1 MSVSQLEALDI
12 PYDLS
17 SVVTSESMRTAQLSP
32 RGGAGPLSQPK
43 AWNPDVHTAGGV
55 TQPILSSSVIGT
67 VLVDVGR
74 GAPIRLQIFGGDDP
88 AQAAADFCAA
98 YRKGVRA
105 RKKLLAAEKETMLR
119 TSYADVG
126 RGLAGYG
133 ADGGGGFGFGDFY

>member
-1 MSVSQLEALDI
+1 M
-12 PYDLS
+12 
-17 SVVTSESMRTAQLSP
+17 
-32 RGGAGPLSQPK
+32 SQPK
-43 AWNPDVHTAGGV
+43 AWNPDVHTADGL

-105 RKKLLAAEKETMLR
+105 RKKLLAAIQQSMTFVEEQV
-119 TSYADVG
+119 AAAEG
-126 RGLAGYG
+126 EEG
-133 ADGGGGFGFGDFY
+133 ADEDWCMVNEAHEVAVDLRFV